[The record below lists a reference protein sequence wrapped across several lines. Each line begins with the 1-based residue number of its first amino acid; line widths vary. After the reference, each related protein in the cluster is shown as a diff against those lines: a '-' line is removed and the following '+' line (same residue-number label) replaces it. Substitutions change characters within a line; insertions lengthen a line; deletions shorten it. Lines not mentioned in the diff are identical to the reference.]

1 MFSSNPNPRGYP
13 ACNFVG
19 GDGEGGA
26 SVIRRLYCA
35 QPDQLPHR
43 IVFLDAPDGVRV
55 ELVQH
60 LEAGGH

>member
-1 MFSSNPNPRGYP
+1 
-13 ACNFVG
+13 VG
-19 GDGEGGA
+19 GDGESGTPA
-26 SVIRRLYCA
+26 IRRLYCA